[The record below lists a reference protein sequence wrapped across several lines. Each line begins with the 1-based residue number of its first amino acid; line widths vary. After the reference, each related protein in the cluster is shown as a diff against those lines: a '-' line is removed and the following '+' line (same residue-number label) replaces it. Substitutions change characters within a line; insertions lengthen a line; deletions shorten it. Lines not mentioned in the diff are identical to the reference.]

1 MLPLIAGYDD
11 NPAVIS
17 LSLRVSQ
24 SGKIHHVAMTPA
36 GLPFLVPIPKLDM
49 RQKSKFIYI
58 VPPYA

>member
-1 MLPLIAGYDD
+1 MLPLISGYDD

-24 SGKIHHVAMTPA
+24 SGKVRHIAMIPV
-36 GLPFLVPIPKLDM
+36 GFPFLVSIPKLDM

-58 VPPYA
+58 VPSYT